1 MKDREEIFLAT
12 ARTFSENPK
21 IKISFKKD
29 DRKNEEFSLNE
40 ININNKREINRG
52 ILDYFSFFER
62 YLESKPFKLYEPKI
76 SNLKILYN
84 YLHHSRAQF
93 LAINEFPG
101 VLINL
106 IEYQKF
112 IFIKKKENKDNPE
125 DFFFYSIYLF
135 CLEKFTKKKILKQF
149 PKSSDFKLFYKY
161 NSDIFEILNK
171 HLENH
176 EKFSKTSNELCERLI
191 REEDRKKNNKDDRKI
206 ETQPDILKKKHN
218 KTQEETKKIKRF
230 YFEKKQ
236 PSNTQK
242 DTSNE
247 SLSKKQKINSLQK
260 LNSYKFFTNKFDKI
274 VHAEKLCNKNEIYE
288 LRQKLLDEFPKL
300 DHVIKKL
307 ATKLEKKLLSKQIRS
322 WEFNLEEGILDVSRI
337 TRRII
342 NPLENQIF
350 KKENDSSAKNTIV
363 TLLIDNSGSMRGRP
377 IITAVNA
384 VEVLAKTL
392 EKCGVKIEILGFT
405 TREWK
410 GGESRKYWKDKS
422 EISNP
427 GRLNDLLHI
436 IYKDSEKRWKT
447 SSKNLG
453 LVLKEGLLKENIDG
467 EALLW
472 AEKRLM
478 LKSERKKILIVISD
492 GAPVDD
498 STLSANESNILEEH
512 LKEVILKIE
521 KKNVI
526 DLLAIGIGHDVSK
539 YYSRAITIDDANK
552 LAEVML
558 QKLTG
563 IFSKN

>member
-1 MKDREEIFLAT
+1 M
-12 ARTFSENPK
+12 
-21 IKISFKKD
+21 
-29 DRKNEEFSLNE
+29 
-40 ININNKREINRG
+40 
-52 ILDYFSFFER
+52 
-62 YLESKPFKLYEPKI
+62 
-76 SNLKILYN
+76 
-84 YLHHSRAQF
+84 
-93 LAINEFPG
+93 
-101 VLINL
+101 
-106 IEYQKF
+106 
-112 IFIKKKENKDNPE
+112 
-125 DFFFYSIYLF
+125 
-135 CLEKFTKKKILKQF
+135 
-149 PKSSDFKLFYKY
+149 
-161 NSDIFEILNK
+161 
-171 HLENH
+171 
-176 EKFSKTSNELCERLI
+176 
-191 REEDRKKNNKDDRKI
+191 
-206 ETQPDILKKKHN
+206 
-218 KTQEETKKIKRF
+218 
-230 YFEKKQ
+230 
-236 PSNTQK
+236 
-242 DTSNE
+242 
-247 SLSKKQKINSLQK
+247 QK

-307 ATKLEKKLLSKQIRS
+307 AMKLEKKLLSKQIRS

-342 NPLENQIF
+342 NPLDNQIF

-563 IFSKN
+563 IFFKKLNTIWKLIVFSNLEFAWCDLCFLNLICSYLFHHCAPQI